1 MGSKRSSRAGLA
13 ACRLRA
19 ALEISLA
26 NDELY
31 AVAAYILQLN
41 RIIGDSEVMRAQP
54 LPWGCRTKTAP
65 YDPPVEIIASSGAPL
80 VRNAG

>member
-1 MGSKRSSRAGLA
+1 MGGKRSNRAGLA

-41 RIIGDSEVMRAQP
+41 RIIGYSDVMSAQP
-54 LPWGCRTKTAP
+54 LPMVGMPNRDGFVP
-65 YDPPVEIIASSGAPL
+65 FSGPE
-80 VRNAG
+80 

>member
-31 AVAAYILQLN
+31 AVAAYTLQLD
-41 RIIGDSEVMRAQP
+41 RIIGDSDVMSAQP
-54 LPWGCRTKTAP
+54 LPMGMPNRDGFVP
-65 YDPPVEIIASSGAPL
+65 FSGPE
-80 VRNAG
+80 